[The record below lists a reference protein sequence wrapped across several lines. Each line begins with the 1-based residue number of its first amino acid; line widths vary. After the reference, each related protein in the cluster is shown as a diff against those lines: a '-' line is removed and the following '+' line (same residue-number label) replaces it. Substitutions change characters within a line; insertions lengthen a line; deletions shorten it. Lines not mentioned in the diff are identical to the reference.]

1 MVLYWPRPLE
11 EGGEEDAVPGDAQA
25 EARRRREEG
34 LAVAEVQL
42 EGVTKLYGRKKAVDG
57 VSVTCREGEFLSIF
71 GPTGAGKST
80 ILKMIAGIE
89 EVTSGAI
96 RFNGH
101 VVNDLPPQER
111 NVSMAFESYNLYP
124 HMNVYDNVA
133 FPLRAPRW
141 GLKLDRTEER
151 RRVQEIAEFLGIDE
165 LLERLPQH
173 LSGGQKQRV
182 SLARALVRRPEVY
195 LLDEPI
201 AHLDA
206 RLKFSTQSLLKEFAS
221 KYGSTIIY
229 VTHDY
234 REALALSHR
243 IVVLRRG
250 VIEQEGTP
258 EEVFHTPGSDFV
270 GRLIGEPPMN
280 LIDGEAGTRDGEA
293 WFQVGDRF
301 GLAIRGQ
308 PRRGHARLHP
318 HRGRPVGGPAR
329 DPGREHPDLADA
341 ARAPPPS
348 SSPCTPWCRRRR
360 ARSSPSSCPRPSS
373 TSAPGRRSAPPT
385 TGSASC
391 SGSTSIAEKIF
402 FFPKTVALSSKA

>member
-1 MVLYWPRPLE
+1 
-11 EGGEEDAVPGDAQA
+11 
-25 EARRRREEG
+25 
-34 LAVAEVQL
+34 VAEVRL

-57 VSVTCREGEFLSIF
+57 VSITCREGEFLSIF

-89 EVTSGAI
+89 EITAGTI
-96 RFNGH
+96 RFNGR

-124 HMNVYDNVA
+124 HMKVYDNVA

-141 GLKLDRTEER
+141 GLRLDPAEER
-151 RRVQEIAEFLGIDE
+151 RRVMEIADFLGIGE

-206 RLKFSTQSLLKEFAS
+206 RLKFSTQSLLKEYAS

-243 IVVLRRG
+243 ILVLRRG
-250 VIEQEGTP
+250 TIEQEGTP
-258 EEVFHTPGSDFV
+258 EEVFQTPKSDFV

-280 LIDGEAGTRDGEA
+280 LIDGEAASRDGEA
-293 WFQVGDRF
+293 WFNVGDRF
-301 GLAIRGQ
+301 GLAIRGE
-308 PRRGHARLHP
+308 RAEAMRACARTEGGRAVARLGI
-318 HRGRPVGGPAR
+318 RAENIRVSRARPGPAAFQL
-329 DPGREHPDLADA
+329 PVYAVVQEAQ
-341 ARAPPPS
+341 
-348 SSPCTPWCRRRR
+348 
-360 ARSSPSSCPRPSS
+360 S
-373 TSAPGRRSAPPT
+373 TVITFELPETFFYVRTRQEI
-385 TGSASC
+385 GSADYRV
-391 SGSTSIAEKIF
+391 GEALWVELDPEKIF
-402 FFPKTVALSSKA
+402 FFPKTVALSIKA

>member
-1 MVLYWPRPLE
+1 M
-11 EGGEEDAVPGDAQA
+11 
-25 EARRRREEG
+25 
-34 LAVAEVQL
+34 AEVQL
-42 EGVTKLYGRKKAVDG
+42 ESVTKLYGRKKAVDG
-57 VSVTCREGEFLSIF
+57 VSVTCREGEFISIF

-89 EVTSGAI
+89 EVTSGNI

-141 GLKLDRTEER
+141 GLKLERTEER
-151 RRVQEIAEFLGIDE
+151 RRVEEIAAFLGIDE

-234 REALALSHR
+234 REALALSQR

-258 EEVFHTPGSDFV
+258 EEVFHTPGLGLRRPDD
-270 GRLIGEPPMN
+270 RRAPHEP
-280 LIDGEAGTRDGEA
+280 DRRRRRDP
-293 WFQVGDRF
+293 RRR
-301 GLAIRGQ
+301 GLVPGGQ
-308 PRRGHARLHP
+308 PVRPRHPWPPRRGHARLYP
-318 HRGRPVGGPAR
+318 QRGWPVGGQAR
-329 DPGREHPDLADA
+329 DPGREHPDRADA
-341 ARAPPPS
+341 AGPAPPS
-348 SSPCTPWCRRRR
+348 SSRSTPWCRKRR
-360 ARSSPSSCPRPSS
+360 ARSSPSSCRRPSS
-373 TSAPGRRSAPPT
+373 TSAPGRRSAPPSYRV
-385 TGSASC
+385 GELLWVDLD
-391 SGSTSIAEKIF
+391 AEKIL
-402 FFPKTVALSSKA
+402 FFPRTVAPHLQGLAT